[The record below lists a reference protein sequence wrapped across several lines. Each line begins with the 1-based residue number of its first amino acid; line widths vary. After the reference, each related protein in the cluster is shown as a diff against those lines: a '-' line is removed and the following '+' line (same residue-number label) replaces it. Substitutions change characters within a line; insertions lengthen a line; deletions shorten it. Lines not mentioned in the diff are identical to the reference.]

1 MITKQLKGVA
11 AAAVM
16 AAAGLAFAAPAS
28 AEDVSVSFNVGVVS
42 DYVYRGFSQT
52 NEDPAIQGGIDI
64 STESGFYAGV
74 WASSVD
80 FGDSTDA
87 EIDGYFGYRTEA
99 AGFAWDFGLI
109 GYGYVND
116 PNGSGY
122 SFAEAKVAASRAV
135 GPATVGA
142 AVYYSPNFY
151 GADDEAVY
159 YELNGALTPFE
170 SLTVSGAVGQQ
181 TLDVGDD
188 YTTWNIGAT
197 YALFG
202 PLALDVRYHDSD
214 VDGPLSDGRVV
225 GSIKATF

>member
-28 AEDVSVSFNVGVVS
+28 AQDVDVSFNVGVVS
-42 DYVYRGFSQT
+42 DYVFRGASQSD
-52 NEDPAIQGGIDI
+52 EEPAIQGGIDM
-64 STESGFYAGV
+64 TAGGFYAGV

-80 FGDSTDA
+80 FYDSTDA

-109 GYGYVND
+109 GYGYVNA
-116 PNGSGY
+116 PNGSDY
-122 SFAEAKVAASRAV
+122 DYAEAKIAASRAV

-151 GADDEAVY
+151 GAADEEAVY
-159 YELNGALTPFE
+159 YELNGAITPFE
-170 SLTVSGAVGQQ
+170 NLTVSAAVGQQ
-181 TLDVGDD
+181 KLDVSDD
-188 YTTWNIGAT
+188 YSTWNIGAT

-202 PLALDVRYHDSD
+202 PVALDVRYHDTD
-214 VDGPLSDGRVV
+214 VDSPLYEGRVV
-225 GSIKATF
+225 GSIKAVF